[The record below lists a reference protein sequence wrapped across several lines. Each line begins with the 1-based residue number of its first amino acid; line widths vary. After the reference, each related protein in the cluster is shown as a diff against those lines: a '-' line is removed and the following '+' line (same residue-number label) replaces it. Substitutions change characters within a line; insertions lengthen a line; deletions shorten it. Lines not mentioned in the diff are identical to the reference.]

1 MRKKDKKK
9 KKGGEQC
16 YSMRKGKIKKKGRPI
31 PSYKVVV
38 VSGKT
43 ASSLDS
49 ANFPQKRREEFPVGK
64 QKGVCVCVCVCTDG
78 GGGV

>member
-1 MRKKDKKK
+1 
-9 KKGGEQC
+9 
-16 YSMRKGKIKKKGRPI
+16 MRKGKIKKGRPI

-64 QKGVCVCVCVCTDG
+64 QKGVCVCVCMYGWGWWCIINNK
-78 GGGV
+78 